1 MKKKY
6 ITKSLRAFPFS
17 DDNLTP
23 EEKLFKCT
31 LNEWYNA
38 KHRTISDEEVKF
50 INSVNINKCPYCCST
65 SFIKN
70 GHRKD
75 GIQKYKCISCNRSF
89 TPITNTIFDS
99 NKIPISEWFE
109 YLLHLFEF
117 HSIKS
122 SSYDN
127 RNANSTGTYW
137 LIKVFE
143 VLKGIQDD
151 VVLDGRVYLDETY
164 FSKIKSDN
172 ITINGK
178 KLRGIS
184 KNKI

>member
-1 MKKKY
+1 MKNKY

-23 EEKLFKCT
+23 EEELFKCT

-50 INSVNINKCPYCCST
+50 INSVTINKCPYSCST

-75 GIQKYKCISCNRSF
+75 GVQKYKCISYNRSF

-99 NKIPISEWFE
+99 HKIPISEWFE

-117 HSIKS
+117 RS
-122 SSYDN
+122 SC
-127 RNANSTGTYW
+127 
-137 LIKVFE
+137 LLF
-143 VLKGIQDD
+143 L
-151 VVLDGRVYLDETY
+151 LD
-164 FSKIKSDN
+164 SS
-172 ITINGK
+172 
-178 KLRGIS
+178 
-184 KNKI
+184 